1 MISIFSMIVQIT
13 WRYSHWRI
21 IVSLCKVFRTNN
33 NKMDEEKFEMMMY
46 YFLFHRRKP
55 KINCPKKRRFWVRS
69 IFQKRKRLGE

>member
-1 MISIFSMIVQIT
+1 MISMYSMTVQIT
-13 WRYSHWRI
+13 WSYSHWRI

-55 KINCPKKRRFWVRS
+55 KINCPKKKEILDEIHLSKKKETW
-69 IFQKRKRLGE
+69 